1 VADARIYAGFHFRFS
16 TDDATQMG
24 KQIGRLA
31 GSTLMKRIRD
41 QEE

>member
-24 KQIGRLA
+24 TQIGRLA
-31 GSTLMKRIRD
+31 GSTLMQRVD
-41 QEE
+41 DDEA